1 MRILVNVAYSY
12 SIIERAA
19 ISIRIRDCWE
29 NDQRVQQLAFSNK
42 WIKSFLA
49 RGGVSRRKITREDKA
64 APNDEEINEVLRI
77 GQECYVEGGY
87 TPQTCF
93 NFDETAFTWA
103 IGPTHSY
110 CPKNQPRATNI
121 GISNSKLRITAVIA
135 VSAVGEFAPL
145 MLIIKHS
152 VSSEKR
158 PDQTGMT
165 VIRDLHKKSG
175 FRESEGW
182 ILKIWEKQVTLS
194 GVSALHKIIYIIHAD
209 SGHVI
214 TSQVKAWN
222 DTVRMV
228 LWFEVIIKPLKDKLG
243 KMLIWCD
250 NCGSHKTTSV
260 TDVIREVGVDVCF
273 LPKNMTGELQV
284 LDLVVNGPLKAHIRT
299 VRANRLYKSF
309 QDYKIIRA
317 NDHLLPKALRRNP
330 EFEPPKPT
338 MIEGITDLIQLFKV
352 QFTETKFSD
361 CINRTFIKT
370 GTLPILNTDDAK
382 LDFIEFKRESLC
394 GTMLIVPEGT
404 IDLSDNDVNNNN
416 DEMTPNEVVL
426 LERAVIDYYIENN
439 DQVDQVSDSD
449 DSDSE

>member
-1 MRILVNVAYSY
+1 M
-12 SIIERAA
+12 
-19 ISIRIRDCWE
+19 
-29 NDQRVQQLAFSNK
+29 QQLTFSNK
-42 WIKSFLA
+42 WIKSFLG

-64 APNDEEINEVLRI
+64 VPTDKEIHEVLKI
-77 GQECYVEGGY
+77 GQNLYVEGGH

-121 GISNSKLRITAVIA
+121 GISNTKLRITAVIA
-135 VSAVGEFAPL
+135 VNAVGEFAPL

-158 PDQTGMT
+158 PDQTGML
-165 VIRDLHKKSG
+165 VIRELHKKVG

-182 ILKIWEKQVTLS
+182 LLKIWQKEVMLNSIT
-194 GVSALHKIIYIIHAD
+194 ALHKIIYIIH
-209 SGHVI
+209 STTGHVI

-222 DTVRMV
+222 DTVRMT

-260 TDVIREVGVDVCF
+260 TQVIREVGVDVCF

-299 VRANRLYKSF
+299 IRANRLYHSF
-309 QDYKIIRA
+309 QDFKREIES
-317 NDHLLPKALRRNP
+317 DFMLPIAMRKNP
-330 EFEPPKPT
+330 KFQVPKPT
-338 MIEGITDLIQLFKV
+338 MLEGIADLIQLFKE
-352 QFTETKFSD
+352 QFTESKFKD
-361 CINRTFIKT
+361 CINHSFIKT
-370 GTLPILNTDDAK
+370 GTLPVNSLDD
-382 LDFIEFKRESLC
+382 DTTVEFVIYKKESMC
-394 GTMLIVPEGT
+394 GTMLIIPEGT
-404 IDLSDNDVNNNN
+404 LELDHSDVSDNSDDMTPDDLNLLEKAVISYYVDNN
-416 DEMTPNEVVL
+416 DL
-426 LERAVIDYYIENN
+426 IDDDCDSDE
-439 DQVDQVSDSD
+439 SDSD
-449 DSDSE
+449 NM

>member
-12 SIIERAA
+12 SIIERTA

-49 RGGVSRRKITREDKA
+49 RGSVSRRKISREDKA
-64 APNDEEINEVLRI
+64 VPNDEEINEVLRI

-194 GVSALHKIIYIIHAD
+194 GVSALHKIFYIIHAD
-209 SGHVI
+209 SGNVI

-228 LWFEVIIKPLKDKLG
+228 LWFEVIIKPLK
-243 KMLIWCD
+243 
-250 NCGSHKTTSV
+250 
-260 TDVIREVGVDVCF
+260 
-273 LPKNMTGELQV
+273 
-284 LDLVVNGPLKAHIRT
+284 
-299 VRANRLYKSF
+299 
-309 QDYKIIRA
+309 
-317 NDHLLPKALRRNP
+317 
-330 EFEPPKPT
+330 
-338 MIEGITDLIQLFKV
+338 
-352 QFTETKFSD
+352 
-361 CINRTFIKT
+361 
-370 GTLPILNTDDAK
+370 
-382 LDFIEFKRESLC
+382 
-394 GTMLIVPEGT
+394 
-404 IDLSDNDVNNNN
+404 
-416 DEMTPNEVVL
+416 
-426 LERAVIDYYIENN
+426 
-439 DQVDQVSDSD
+439 
-449 DSDSE
+449 